1 MKYKHIL
8 KVNRLEISILLNK
21 SYSVREIGRSLGKNP
36 SSISR
41 EISSNSTN
49 GIYDPHKANNKARV
63 KRICS
68 KYQGMKVVSNM
79 ELRDYIDEKMKIGW
93 TPEQIAGRL
102 NRKSGNPVISAKS
115 IYKYLYSPYGQC
127 LCRYLPSKRYI
138 AKRRSGRKLKKQII
152 PNRISIEFRPKV
164 INERRRFGDWEADTL
179 GRIKTDNEAIA
190 GLVERKSRYVLACK
204 VPKLKYAMDG
214 FKKLL
219 NPYHNLLKSL
229 TMDNGVENVR
239 HEELNTNTYF
249 CHPYSSWEKGAIEN
263 SFQRLRRFIPKKSSL
278 RNYTDERISDIINLM
293 NNTPRKCLDYRTPK
307 EVFNEQLSLHTN
319 LTGVALE
326 GKM

>member
-21 SYSVREIGRSLGKNP
+21 GYSVREIGRSLGKNP

-93 TPEQIAGRL
+93 TPEQIARRL

-190 GLVERKSRYVLACK
+190 GLVERKFRYVLACK

>member
-21 SYSVREIGRSLGKNP
+21 GYSVREIGRSLGKNP